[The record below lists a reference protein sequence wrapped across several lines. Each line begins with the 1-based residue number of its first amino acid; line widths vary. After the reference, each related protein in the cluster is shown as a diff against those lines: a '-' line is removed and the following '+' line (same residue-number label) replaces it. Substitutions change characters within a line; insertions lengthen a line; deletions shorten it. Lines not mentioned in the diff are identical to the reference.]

1 MPESARRRLA
11 VEALEAQQRAVN
23 DALSSFGRLVVPP
36 QRRELHEAAVAAL
49 MHWRAALVDLVAVG
63 SKDDLTTAE
72 AEAAS
77 AVYTKA
83 LDYVSEVRQEIR
95 RLRVGALAE

>member
-1 MPESARRRLA
+1 
-11 VEALEAQQRAVN
+11 
-23 DALSSFGRLVVPP
+23 
-36 QRRELHEAAVAAL
+36 